1 MLTAQLLQSLV
12 TSGQKEVKA
21 KGIPRAYIKNYLKY
35 KQYLENISSGSGILA
50 RFTKIVSNKHVVTT
64 TVISKKA
71 LSSLDTK
78 SFFSED
84 PRKMS
89 LAFGHHALQ

>member
-1 MLTAQLLQSLV
+1 MSN
-12 TSGQKEVKA
+12 GQEEVKA

-35 KQYLENISSGSGILA
+35 KRYLDKISSGSGILA

-64 TVISKKA
+64 AVIIKKS

-78 SFFSED
+78 RFFSED
-84 PRKMS
+84 PPKMS